1 VDRPRVLIVDDLA
14 DMRDNLRELLEPEG
28 FEVAT
33 AAGAADAEAILASG
47 FHPDLFLIDMR
58 LDGGDHGQDIVRRIR
73 SDPTY
78 GSCGI
83 VLMSGND
90 FQGLLVHQYRVD
102 AVMTKPF
109 NSATL
114 IAQFRGIL
122 AERGGTKHGG

>member
-1 VDRPRVLIVDDLA
+1 MDRPRVLIVDDLA
-14 DMRDNLRELLEPEG
+14 DIRDTVRELLEPEG

-33 AAGAADAEAILASG
+33 AAGAADAEVILASG

-58 LDGGDHGQDIVRRIR
+58 LDRGDHGADIVHRIR

-78 GSCGI
+78 SSSGI
-83 VLMSGND
+83 VLMSGSD

-109 NSATL
+109 DPATL
-114 IAQFRGIL
+114 IARFRSIL
-122 AERGGTKHGG
+122 AERGGAKRGG